1 MFNELNTLKI
11 FFKEPIREY
20 NIREVARIIK
30 KAPATI
36 SKELKKYQKKG
47 ILQERKERMLKLYK
61 ANIEND
67 LYRDIKVFFLI
78 REIKESGLL
87 EELNNFYLKPTIVL
101 FGSAAQ
107 GRDTETSDI
116 DVCIIT
122 EKTQSKPSLQ
132 IFEKRLKRPVQLIVT
147 ENIKGIK
154 NKQLIINIINGIT
167 IQGKIKWM

>member
-11 FFKEPIREY
+11 FFKEPTREY

-36 SKELKKYQKKG
+36 SKELDKYQKKG
-47 ILQERKERMLKLYK
+47 ILQERKERMLKLYR
-61 ANIEND
+61 ANIENE
-67 LYRDIKVFFLI
+67 LYKDVKVFFLL

-87 EELNNFYLKPTIVL
+87 EELNNFYLKPTIIL
-101 FGSAAQ
+101 FGSGAQ

-116 DVCIIT
+116 DLCIIS
-122 EKTQSKPSLQ
+122 EKIQTKPSIQ

-154 NKQLIINIINGIT
+154 NKQLIINIINGIV
-167 IQGKIKWM
+167 IQGKLKWI